1 MTKVALPGSECTEP
15 EPANGTAID
24 NSSFKIKL
32 LFKSK
37 RSADMNDNYT
47 RFIVNILRID
57 KWVNFFYKLH
67 YGISFLSKSTPH
79 GPLIWIQ

>member
-1 MTKVALPGSECTEP
+1 MLHSMPQNAL
-15 EPANGTAID
+15 NRHLGTAQQLTIG
-24 NSSFKIKL
+24 SFKVDL

>member
-1 MTKVALPGSECTEP
+1 MHSMDPNALTQHP
-15 EPANGTAID
+15 ETAQRLTIG
-24 NSSFKIKL
+24 SFKVDL